1 MVGICQSLAGS
12 SLVSL
17 GTEAWPGRW
26 IELAAGPQRP
36 GSERLVIR
44 QQVFVGYQL
53 LVREGTLIAR
63 LDGLQPSTSRYLAP
77 QAHRAGLTGRLQEVS
92 TRVEYVAGPG
102 EALEHFR

>member
-36 GSERLVIR
+36 RGKRLVIR

-53 LVREGTLIAR
+53 LVREGTLIGR
-63 LDGLQPSTSRYLAP
+63 LDGLQPSALAP
-77 QAHRAGLTGRLQEVS
+77 QAHRAGLAGSSMEVS

-102 EALEHFR
+102 EALERFR